1 METLNLGVNEK
12 FIKLIN
18 EAGQAD
24 NNKLQ
29 SLRREFIM
37 ALNNIGPKKFVMIM
51 SDIFKNNFCIEGC
64 NDIRMPLKRIFNIS
78 LRELE
83 EALLDKK
90 RTLPKEHPIS
100 LLSEDHKDNVVKLKA
115 LNLSLSKIRL
125 NMVKDY
131 YSELDTHIRKEEEV
145 LFPAL
150 EKNGMQEHPQNLR
163 EEHKGFREILTKII
177 DFLKDANSERNDLT
191 VKGIEKSKD
200 KFISDISNHIFRET
214 FIFYPAALEYID
226 DTREWENIK
235 KKFDSISV

>member
-1 METLNLGVNEK
+1 METLNLGANEK

-37 ALNNIGPKKFVMIM
+37 VLNNIGPKKFVMII
-51 SDIFKNNFCIEGC
+51 SDILKNNFCIEGC

-177 DFLKDANSERNDLT
+177 DFLKDANSEIFSIRCST
-191 VKGIEKSKD
+191 VIGSG
-200 KFISDISNHIFRET
+200 KF
-214 FIFYPAALEYID
+214 
-226 DTREWENIK
+226 
-235 KKFDSISV
+235 